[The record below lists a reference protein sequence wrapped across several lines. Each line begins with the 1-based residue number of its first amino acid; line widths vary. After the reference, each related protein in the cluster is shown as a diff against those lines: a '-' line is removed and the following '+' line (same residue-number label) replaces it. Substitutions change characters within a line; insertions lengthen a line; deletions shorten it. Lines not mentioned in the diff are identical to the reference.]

1 MRDSTPRNL
10 SLDDSLAVCLQPFIF
25 DPAEKN
31 KHKFMVQTVFA
42 PDGDIN
48 LEQLWK
54 DISPDQLM
62 DSKLK
67 CVFELPAEQNEA
79 KEEPAKASPK
89 SPLLAAAINAVEAE
103 MKKTT
108 LEVRV

>member
-1 MRDSTPRNL
+1 
-10 SLDDSLAVCLQPFIF
+10 
-25 DPAEKN
+25 
-31 KHKFMVQTVFA
+31 MVQTVFA

-54 DISPDQLM
+54 DISADQLM

-67 CVFELPAEQNEA
+67 CVFELPAEQNEV

-89 SPLLAAAINAVEAE
+89 APVQTAVNNAVEQEA
-103 MKKTT
+103 KKTT
-108 LEVRV
+108 VEVNIALFIYQTKHV

>member
-1 MRDSTPRNL
+1 
-10 SLDDSLAVCLQPFIF
+10 
-25 DPAEKN
+25 
-31 KHKFMVQTVFA
+31 MVQTVFA

-67 CVFELPAEQNEA
+67 CVFELPAEQNEV
-79 KEEPAKASPK
+79 KDEPTKASPK
-89 SPLLAAAINAVEAE
+89 APLQAAVSNTVEAE
-103 MKKTT
+103 TKKSTV
-108 LEVRV
+108 EVNVFFFLFLLQ

>member
-1 MRDSTPRNL
+1 
-10 SLDDSLAVCLQPFIF
+10 
-25 DPAEKN
+25 
-31 KHKFMVQTVFA
+31 MVQTVFA

-79 KEEPAKASPK
+79 KEEPAKSSSKTPVQATVS
-89 SPLLAAAINAVEAE
+89 NTVEQEA
-103 MKKTT
+103 KKTT
-108 LEVRV
+108 VEVNIRQCSYGIQFIN